1 MRHWYLMVLLLLVC
15 GTAMAADRW
24 TYFADP
30 AGAFTI
36 AVPDAPVEGH
46 STSPGADG
54 KPIDMTS
61 YAIERGDG
69 ALAVVISDLSRV
81 TDNGHL
87 LEDGV
92 ASIKASAAGGFSDA
106 PIKVDGHAGHE
117 VHFADKNGVKFED
130 RMFLFGTKLYQL
142 MAVLPPGSNAED
154 AATAQRFLGSIRF
167 LK

>member
-1 MRHWYLMVLLLLVC
+1 MRYSFLMVPLLLW
-15 GTAMAADRW
+15 TAAATAADRW

-30 AGAFTI
+30 AGAFTV
-36 AVPDAPVEGH
+36 AVPADPVEGH

-92 ASIKASAAGGFSDA
+92 ANIKASAAGGFSDA
-106 PIKVDGHAGHE
+106 SIKVDGHPGHD
-117 VHFADKNGVKFED
+117 VHFTDKNGVKFED
-130 RMFLFGTKLYQL
+130 RMFLLGTKLYQM
-142 MAVLPPGSNAED
+142 MAVLAPGNTAED
-154 AATAQRFLGSIRF
+154 AATAKRFLESIHF
-167 LK
+167 LN